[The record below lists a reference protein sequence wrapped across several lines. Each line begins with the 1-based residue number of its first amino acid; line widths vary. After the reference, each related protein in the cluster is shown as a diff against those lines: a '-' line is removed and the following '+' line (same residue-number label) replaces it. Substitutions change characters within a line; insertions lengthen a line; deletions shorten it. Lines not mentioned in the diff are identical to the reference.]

1 MPITWFSPQKRI
13 WTETYIPPAT
23 PRIEPKEDRCENCGH
38 IFKKTDK
45 KIEVTEGGYMSM
57 PEGKTYCPR
66 CYQKRQKET
75 HGWRGST
82 IQHNEVT
89 V

>member
-1 MPITWFSPQKRI
+1 MSITWFSPQKRE
-13 WTETYIPPAT
+13 WKVGIPPAT

-66 CYQKRQKET
+66 CFAKRQ
-75 HGWRGST
+75 HSGWRGTSSAR
-82 IQHNEVT
+82 EVT